1 MVVACH
7 LGGRLVH
14 RMAIVRLMS
23 KQVDKNATER
33 RNWRAV
39 RTAMNATY
47 GMVCPSLLF
56 HKLLTNEFVTGTG
69 TSNGHLCYRILES
82 T

>member
-1 MVVACH
+1 MVACH

-14 RMAIVRLMS
+14 RMSIVRLCRW
-23 KQVDKNATER
+23 DKNAAGALSER

-47 GMVCPSLLF
+47 DMVCPSLLF
-56 HKLLTNEFVTGTG
+56 HKLAGGGIE
-69 TSNGHLCYRILES
+69 
-82 T
+82 

>member
-23 KQVDKNATER
+23 MQVGQINATER

-47 GMVCPSLLF
+47 GMYSLF
-56 HKLLTNEFVTGTG
+56 SPISTKEFEPR
-69 TSNGHLCYRILES
+69 SRCAYDRQ
-82 T
+82 